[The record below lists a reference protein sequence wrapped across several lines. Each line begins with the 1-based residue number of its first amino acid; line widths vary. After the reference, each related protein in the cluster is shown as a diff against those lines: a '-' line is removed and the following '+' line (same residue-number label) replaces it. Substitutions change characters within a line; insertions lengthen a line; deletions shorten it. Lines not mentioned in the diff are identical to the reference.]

1 MIVEQKAVLVYSVL
15 GMDAALNPGFALAS
29 GLASMGN
36 EVVFIHL
43 SDDGAD
49 GELLHLKDGLQAL
62 RLPVARSEKSILPWK
77 KRAAHPKV
85 MEALNSPADLV
96 FSIHCSIE
104 KPSPEVP
111 MIGLWSAATLP
122 RGRRMKALSAYD
134 LCLSTEVEGLSA
146 IAERHSKVQHT
157 APFFLPRNCSPWEA
171 QRFRL
176 AQAFVLVESEALSHR
191 ELDALQRLGLLR
203 LSVFDM
209 HQATD
214 ELDFHRRLEESDL
227 VIDLRSGPGAEW
239 LQLHALHSGRHCIFM
254 RNLLDAP
261 VTTPPDVN
269 RLPELVKDIVPRLSV
284 LNDPSEQAKLRD
296 FAANFSV
303 EEWVDR
309 LPAL

>member
-15 GMDAALNPGFALAS
+15 GMDAALNPAFALAS

-43 SDDGAD
+43 SDEGAD
-49 GELLHLKDGLQAL
+49 SELLHLKDGLQAL
-62 RLPVARSEKSILPWK
+62 RLPGARSERSILPWK
-77 KRAAHPKV
+77 KRAVHPKV
-85 MEALNSPADLV
+85 MDALSRPADLV
-96 FSIHCSIE
+96 FSIHCTIE

-122 RGRRMKALSAYD
+122 QGRAMKALSAYD
-134 LCLSTEVEGLSA
+134 LCIGTA
-146 IAERHSKVQHT
+146 IETVSIIARHHRNVQRAT
-157 APFFLPRNCSPWEA
+157 PFFLPQACEPWNGL
-171 QRFRL
+171 RYRL
-176 AQAFVLVESEALSHR
+176 TQALVMVESEALNRR
-191 ELDALQRLGLLR
+191 ELDALQGLGLLQ
-203 LSVFDM
+203 LSVFE
-209 HQATD
+209 TD
-214 ELDFHRRLEESDL
+214 RPNSEHVLYRRLAENDMI
-227 VIDLRSGPGAEW
+227 IDLRSGPGAEW

-269 RLPELVKDIVPRLSV
+269 RLPELVKDLVPRLSV

-296 FAANFSV
+296 FTANFSV